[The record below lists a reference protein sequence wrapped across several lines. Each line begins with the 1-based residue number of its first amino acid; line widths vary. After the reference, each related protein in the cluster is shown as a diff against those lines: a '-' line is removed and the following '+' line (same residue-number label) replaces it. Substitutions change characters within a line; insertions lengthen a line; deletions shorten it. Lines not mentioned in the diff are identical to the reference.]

1 MTFVLFLKNICPPF
15 IWRIIKK
22 FKKVNKYSGLNNLDK
37 KLEKYL
43 NFDNGF
49 YVELGANNGIEQS
62 NTLYYELYRG
72 WSGILIE
79 PILHKYL
86 DCKKNRSPRNK
97 FFNNACVSF
106 GFTGNYVKLLYSNLM
121 TVPTNL
127 QSDIHDKFAH
137 ANHSNTIR
145 EDQEEVIEFFAKA
158 KTLNSILI
166 ECDAPKKIDL
176 LSVDVEGAE
185 IEVIKGINF
194 ESYKFKYILIE
205 SRNIQPISELL
216 NQKSYKLIQK
226 MTHHDYLFG
235 LNDKKFVSE

>member
-1 MTFVLFLKNICPPF
+1 VNIILLLKQLTPPI
-15 IWRIIKK
+15 IWRHLKK
-22 FKKVNKYSGLNNLDK
+22 LKKKQKYFALNSLDQ

-43 NFDNGF
+43 NYNNGYF
-49 YVELGANNGIEQS
+49 VELGANDGISQS
-62 NTLYYELYRG
+62 NTFYYEKNKN
-72 WSGILIE
+72 WNGILIE
-79 PILHKYL
+79 PILHKYIE
-86 DCKKNRSPRNK
+86 CKKKRSNK
-97 FFNNACVSF
+97 NKYFCNACVSF
-106 GFTGNYVKLLYSNLM
+106 EHDKEFVKLLYSNLM